1 MTKRTQTLLL
11 VDDSPVDRALYRR
24 LLKHDKTRTW
34 VVLEAETGKEAMEFC
49 RTHELGCIL
58 LDYHLPDCTCLDF
71 IKSLGQDGPFYSIPV
86 VILTGQEDELLGL
99 KAVQAGAQDFLLKGK
114 LDSQVLIRS
123 LHYAIERNQLL
134 RAQEQEINLLRQK
147 HQLEEFPPGL
157 QNQLGPQWNRT
168 LEAREA
174 RFRVVIDQ
182 NVDGMVIVGEDGTI
196 RFLNPS
202 AEALFARPKQQL
214 LGGAFG
220 YPVIPG
226 ETTEITLL
234 REEKHPVTVEMR
246 VVEIDW
252 GNETAHLASLRDITL
267 RKVAEEERK
276 RAETQM
282 QYIQRLES
290 LGILAGGIAHDFNNL
305 LMTIMAHSGLAA
317 KKMPLESPGRD
328 HLQKIEQAALRG
340 GELANQMLA
349 YAGKGRPVI
358 QTINLSTLVEE
369 MGHLLSVSISKL
381 AVLTYDLMAEIPPVQ
396 VDPSQIRQVVMNLI
410 MNASEAIGER
420 SGMITLRSGV
430 MAVNRA
436 YLSQGHVI
444 GDLPDGECAYLEVQ
458 DTGTGI
464 DEETMEKIFD
474 PFFTTK
480 FTGRGL
486 GLAALLGIVRAHGGA
501 IKVTSQVGE
510 GTSFRILLPCAHT
523 HEFIPQE
530 GRDGNGSWEGSG
542 TVLVVDDEEDVRVA
556 AQLILEDIGFRILTA
571 RDGRAG
577 LDMFRTNLE
586 TIQAVLLDLTMP
598 HMSGEELFQEIRQLR
613 PDIPIIL
620 SSGYSEEEALKR
632 FAGKGINAFIQKP
645 YQIDSLIDKIRQI
658 FEKAP
663 SLPS

>member
-58 LDYHLPDCTCLDF
+58 LDYHLSDCTCLDF
-71 IKSLGQDGPFYSIPV
+71 IKSLGQDGAFYSIPV

-147 HQLEEFPPGL
+147 HQLEELPPGL

-182 NVDGMVIVGEDGTI
+182 NVDGMVLVGEDGTI

-214 LGGAFG
+214 LGGGAFG

-317 KKMPLESPGRD
+317 KKMPSESPGRD

-381 AVLTYDLMAEIPPVQ
+381 AVLTYDLMTEIPPVQ

-556 AQLILEDIGFRILTA
+556 AQLILEDIGHPFGNHPSRSPRPHHAPHEWRRIVSGNSPAASRHPHNPFKRLFR
-571 RDGRAG
+571 GRSAQT
-577 LDMFRTNLE
+577 LCR
-586 TIQAVLLDLTMP
+586 
-598 HMSGEELFQEIRQLR
+598 
-613 PDIPIIL
+613 
-620 SSGYSEEEALKR
+620 KR
-632 FAGKGINAFIQKP
+632 H
-645 YQIDSLIDKIRQI
+645 
-658 FEKAP
+658 
-663 SLPS
+663 